1 MLQTTRQD
9 TQSSR
14 PGGKVTDIEGEEGR
28 RRHPE
33 RARTKSFGTGD
44 VTRWRS
50 GSRPETV
57 GT

>member
-9 TQSSR
+9 TQSPT
-14 PGGKVTDIEGEEGR
+14 PGGKVTETESEDGR

-33 RARTKSFGTGD
+33 RARTKSVGTGD
-44 VTRWRS
+44 VMKWRS
-50 GSRPETV
+50 GRRRETE